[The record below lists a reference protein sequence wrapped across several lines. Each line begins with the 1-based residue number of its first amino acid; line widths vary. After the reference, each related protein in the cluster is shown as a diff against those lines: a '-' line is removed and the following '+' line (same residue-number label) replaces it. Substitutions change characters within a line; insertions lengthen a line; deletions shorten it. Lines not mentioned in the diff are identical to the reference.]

1 MIENTTT
8 LSGCVI
14 CKNPCCSNPKSGF
27 FILDPDTLE
36 HSGSKYIL
44 GAPRNGISKVFKTE
58 PPNPL
63 PHLVKYDNRV
73 FFNFKGKFNES
84 AWIRCAKILQNLG
97 QIEASNY
104 SMELAH
110 RFYQSEPSFDEKI
123 KSLTQLYE
131 IMYPDLEISNSK
143 ELFLFN

>member
-8 LSGCVI
+8 LSRCVI
-14 CKNPCCSNPKSGF
+14 CKNPCCSNPKLGY
-27 FILDPDTLE
+27 FILDPDTVE
-36 HSGSKYIL
+36 NSRNRHIL
-44 GAPRNGISKVFKTE
+44 GAPRNGVSKVFKIE
-58 PPNPL
+58 SANPI
-63 PHLVKYDNRV
+63 PHLVHHNNRM
-73 FFNFKGKFNES
+73 FFNFNGKFNTS
-84 AWIRCAKILQNLG
+84 AWIRCAEILEKLG
-97 QIEASNY
+97 HTEASNY
-104 SMELAH
+104 SMDLAH